1 MSIIRK
7 YIANYL
13 LKENT
18 QNNNTIANLFLKSI
32 LIQDEYGYLIQE
44 AFIEDEKEIEELVY
58 PGSYEKISPDQ
69 IFRQVYESI
78 LSNGFKY
85 FARGTGRIV
94 FSHDQA
100 PDLIFKLII
109 PGEET
114 YANIKETAKE
124 KAMMKK
130 HSHLFGSLYNIS
142 GNIPRL
148 FNNTEDY
155 FIIVEKL
162 IPLFDG
168 NFECLPDDRVI
179 STLKSQFGFSGDL
192 DSFKE
197 FMKDKLI
204 RYYELA
210 QGQSTERYSHIKVP
224 ASPPDMLDKFCE
236 EVIKFSNEVKPDNVG
251 LKADESNKYK
261 FVMLDV

>member
-1 MSIIRK
+1 MSIIKK
-7 YIANYL
+7 YIVNYL
-13 LKENT
+13 LKENI
-18 QNNNTIANLFLKSI
+18 QDNKNISSLFLKSI
-32 LIQDEYGYLIQE
+32 LIQDEHGYLLE
-44 AFIEDEKEIEELVY
+44 EGYIEDDHELDDLIRT
-58 PGSYEKISPDQ
+58 GNCEDEFFK
-69 IFRQVYESI
+69 QVYESV

-94 FSHDQA
+94 FTHPQA
-100 PDLIFKLII
+100 PNLIFKLVI

-114 YANIKETAKE
+114 DDNISETAKE
-124 KAMMKK
+124 KAMMKE
-130 HSHLFGSLYNIS
+130 HPHLFGSLYNIS

-162 IPLFDG
+162 MPLFDG

-179 STLKSQFGFSGDL
+179 SALKSQFGFSGKL
-192 DSFKE
+192 ESFKE

-210 QGQSTERYSHIKVP
+210 QGQSTENYAHIKVP
-224 ASPPDMLDKFCE
+224 ASPPDMLDIFCQ
-236 EVIKFSNEVKPDNVG
+236 EVIKFSKEVKPDNVG

>member
-1 MSIIRK
+1 MSILKK

-18 QNNNTIANLFLKSI
+18 QNSNAIADLFLESI
-32 LIQDEYGYLIQE
+32 LVEDKEGPLLEEAYIKDDHELDDIIQTGNCDDE
-44 AFIEDEKEIEELVY
+44 FFK
-58 PGSYEKISPDQ
+58 K
-69 IFRQVYESI
+69 VYESI

-109 PGEET
+109 PGKET
-114 YANIKETAKE
+114 YENIKETAKE
-124 KAMMKK
+124 KAMMKE

-168 NFECLPDDRVI
+168 YFECLPDDEVI
-179 STLKSQFGFSGDL
+179 SALKSQFGFSGDL
-192 DSFKE
+192 DSFKK

-210 QGQSTERYSHIKVP
+210 AGQNTEDYAHIEVP

-251 LKADESNKYK
+251 LKKIAINRYK

>member
-1 MSIIRK
+1 MSIIKK
-7 YIANYL
+7 YITSYL
-13 LKENT
+13 LKENV
-18 QNNNTIANLFLKSI
+18 QANKKISSLFLKSI
-32 LIQDEYGYLIQE
+32 LIQDSDGYLIEE
-44 AFIEDEKEIEELVY
+44 AFLEGENEVEELVQT
-58 PGSYEKISPDQ
+58 GNCEDEFFK
-69 IFRQVYESI
+69 QVYESI

-94 FSHDQA
+94 FTHTQA

-114 YANIKETAKE
+114 DENIAETAKE
-124 KAMMKK
+124 KAMMQ
-130 HSHLFGSLYNIS
+130 SHPHLYGIHYKMSGS
-142 GNIPRL
+142 IPKL
-148 FNNTEDY
+148 FNNSEDY

-179 STLKSQFGFSGDL
+179 SVLKNQFGFSGDL
-192 DSFKE
+192 KSFKD
-197 FMKDKLI
+197 FMRDKLI

-210 QGQSTERYSHIKVP
+210 AGQNTEDYAHIEVP

-236 EVIKFSNEVKPDNVG
+236 EVIKFSKEVKPDNVG
-251 LKADESNKYK
+251 LKATGSNSYK